1 MGKKMLNQLLWTI
14 NFMRSLEIPRS
25 DVLLDIFFIDLI
37 KVGPQ
42 CGSEKC
48 FS

>member
-25 DVLLDIFFIDLI
+25 VYLYIPIIF
-37 KVGPQ
+37 
-42 CGSEKC
+42 CGTKNQRREAGETEGG
-48 FS
+48 